1 MSMARDEVSP
11 SGEETLGTVIRRRA
25 ELRHTI
31 VEVEQA
37 LARPAPGRLEEWAA
51 EVREGLA
58 HLAADLEAHVD
69 VTQAEAGLHDEI
81 LVAAPRLANGVERLR
96 REHLEIRETLGA
108 ARDLLGAPEEGDWPT
123 HVRDL
128 VTSLLT
134 RLIRHRQR
142 GADLIYEAYQ
152 VDVGGET

>member
-1 MSMARDEVSP
+1 MSMARDDLSP

-31 VEVEQA
+31 VDVEQA
-37 LARPAPGRLEEWAA
+37 LARPAPGRLQEWAA

-58 HLAADLEAHVD
+58 HLSADLEAHVD
-69 VTQAEAGLHDEI
+69 VTQAEAGLHEDI
-81 LVAAPRLANGVERLR
+81 LAAAPRLANSVERLR
-96 REHLEIRETLGA
+96 REHQEIRDSLVA
-108 ARDLLGAPEEGDWPT
+108 ARDLLEAPEEGDWPT
-123 HVRDL
+123 QVRER